1 MSDAKP
7 LFPVNP
13 VEENLVDAP
22 DWAGIEAAYR
32 AGKSLRAIS
41 EQFCIG
47 KDAIARR
54 AKRDSWQ
61 RGQTNTATDARQE
74 RDNAA
79 TSDAVLPVVAHAA
92 SRADDDEFDWHADG
106 IVVFHEMPRTAIYW
120 NQNGALVIRQERHY
134 EEDVFIFISPD
145 SVDSFI
151 DKLTDFVG
159 IPSFGR

>member
-54 AKRDSWQ
+54 AKRDFWQ
-61 RGQTNTATDARQE
+61 RGATNTTTEARQE
-74 RDNAA
+74 RNNAA
-79 TSDAVLPVVAHAA
+79 ISDAVSPIAA
-92 SRADDDEFDWHADG
+92 RAVLRAEFD
-106 IVVFHEMPRTAIYW
+106 
-120 NQNGALVIRQERHY
+120 
-134 EEDVFIFISPD
+134 
-145 SVDSFI
+145 
-151 DKLTDFVG
+151 
-159 IPSFGR
+159 